1 MTARIG
7 TEGSVV
13 GAILDLSMTTVAIC
27 ILFFGQFVMHK
38 NKVLCIVAT
47 MSAHIGQIQQ
57 VTTDTVPGGHDG
69 DTVALSATDREQVA
83 VRSLVTPIVTAEASR
98 RIPVPGI
105 VGK

>member
-1 MTARIG
+1 MTTRIG

-27 ILFFGQFVMHK
+27 ILFVGQFVMHK

-69 DTVALSATDREQVA
+69 DTVALGATDRKQVA
-83 VRSLVTPIVTAEASR
+83 LGSPVTPIVAAETPW

-105 VGK
+105 VRK